1 MLKEQQLLN
10 EEMKILTK
18 NSGKNVIELDSER
31 EETSNSDLE
40 ELRLRM
46 VNEIMSEQKSSNHLS
61 LQHSQISID

>member
-46 VNEIMSEQKSSNHLS
+46 VNEIMAEQKSSNHLS
-61 LQHSQISID
+61 LQPSQISID